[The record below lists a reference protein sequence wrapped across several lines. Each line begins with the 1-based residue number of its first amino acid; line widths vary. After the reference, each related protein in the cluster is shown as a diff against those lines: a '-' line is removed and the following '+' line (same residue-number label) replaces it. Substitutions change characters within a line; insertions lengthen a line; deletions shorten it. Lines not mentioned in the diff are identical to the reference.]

1 MASERISIQQ
11 GLRIGDGAVV
21 GANSVVTKDVAP
33 YSLVGGVPAKF
44 IKSRFDTKSDKAAKT
59 EKD

>member
-1 MASERISIQQ
+1 MSQMKKRNGQIRI
-11 GLRIGDGAVV
+11 AVV

-44 IKSRFDTKSDKAAKT
+44 IKSRFDTKSDEVAKP
-59 EKD
+59 EKG